1 MSGSYQD
8 KDNPP
13 DGKVAWYPDPAMP
26 NEKPPAGQDKSS
38 VESIAEDTPAPG
50 TESSSNSPIVVS
62 DSKPYASISSLGE
75 ATAEFNEAFT
85 TMFGANAPKD
95 LLNGFARELRNLQA
109 SRSNKPISG
118 KGTDIVIQGVS
129 PQERQDIL
137 NKYLK
142 TYATKQID
150 LAATGDAKAMAALQ
164 KGNFGVAMTTI
175 KNAYADNG
183 LPFNSKSL
191 SQTALE
197 SALNP
202 NKLKANLNLIN
213 LQAKTYFPALADKI
227 DKGYTVKQLLSPYI
241 QTRANI
247 LEEDPDS
254 VDIASLKNVANDPKG
269 LMGLYD
275 YEVSLR
281 QDPKWRFTKN
291 AQDSLGSVARGIAQT
306 FGLVG

>member
-8 KDNPP
+8 KDN
-13 DGKVAWYPDPAMP
+13 DGKVAWYPDKKMP
-26 NEKPPAGQDKSS
+26 NEKPPKGQDPKT
-38 VESIAEDTPAPG
+38 VEDAGSDKPAEDTPALD
-50 TESSSNSPIVVS
+50 PITFGA
-62 DSKPYASISSLGE
+62 DSKPYASVSSLGE
-75 ATAEFNEAFT
+75 ATAEFTNSFSN
-85 TMFGANAPKD
+85 MFGTNPPKN
-95 LLNGFARELRNLQA
+95 LISAYAKELQSLQA
-109 SRSNKPISG
+109 SRSTKRITG
-118 KGTDIVIQGVS
+118 KGGDIVIQGVS

-142 TYATKQID
+142 THAQAIVGA
-150 LAATGDAKAMAALQ
+150 AATGDPKSTAALSR
-164 KGNFGVAMTTI
+164 GNFGVTLTTLR
-175 KNAYADNG
+175 NAYAENG
-183 LPFNSKSL
+183 LPMNQQSILNSA
-191 SQTALE
+191 TE

-202 NKLKANLNLIN
+202 EKLKANLNLIN

-247 LEEDPDS
+247 LEEDPDM
-254 VDIASLKNVANDPKG
+254 VDIKSLQSVAKDPKN
-269 LMGLYD
+269 LLSLYD

-291 AQDSLGSVARGIAQT
+291 AQDTLGGLANNIAKM

>member
-1 MSGSYQD
+1 MGGYYI
-8 KDNPP
+8 DN
-13 DGKVAWYPDPAMP
+13 DGDGLVSWVPDPKMP
-26 NEKPPAGQDKSS
+26 NEKPTGYDPEK
-38 VESIAEDTPAPG
+38 VESAADDPVPVSTDGGPASG
-50 TESSSNSPIVVS
+50 DIVF
-62 DSKPYASISSLGE
+62 DSRKPYASVSSLGE

-85 TMFGANAPKD
+85 TMFGDKAPKE
-95 LLNGFARELRNLQA
+95 LLSGFAAELRNLQA
-109 SRSNKPISG
+109 SRSNKPITG
-118 KGTDIVIQGVS
+118 KNTDIVIQGVS
-129 PQERQDIL
+129 PQERQNIL

-142 TYATKQID
+142 NYATKQIE
-150 LAATGDAKAMAALQ
+150 LAGIGDVKAIASLQ

-175 KNAYADNG
+175 KNAYSENG

-227 DKGYTVKQLLSPYI
+227 DSGYTVKQLLSPYI
-241 QTRANI
+241 NTRANI

-254 VDIASLKNVANDPKG
+254 IDVSTLKSVASDPKN
-269 LMGLYD
+269 LMNLYE
-275 YEVSLR
+275 YEISLR
-281 QDPKWRFTKN
+281 KDPKWRFTKN
-291 AQDSLGSVARGIAQT
+291 AQDSLSNVARDIAKT

>member
-8 KDNPP
+8 KDG
-13 DGKVAWYPDPAMP
+13 DGKVAWYPDPKMP
-26 NEKPPAGQDKSS
+26 KEKPPTGQDPSTIELS
-38 VESIAEDTPAPG
+38 TEDVPST
-50 TESSSNSPIVVS
+50 TTDSSSTGALTF
-62 DSKPYASISSLGE
+62 DTGKPYASVSSLGE
-75 ATAEFNEAFT
+75 ATAEFNDAFT
-85 TMFGANAPKD
+85 TMFGANAPKE
-95 LLNGFARELRNLQA
+95 LLNGFAKELRNLQA
-109 SRSNKPISG
+109 SRSNKPVSG

-142 TYATKQID
+142 TYAAKQID

-175 KNAYADNG
+175 KNAYAENG

-254 VDIASLKNVANDPKG
+254 VDIASLKNVASDPKG

-291 AQDSLGSVARGIAQT
+291 AQDSLSSVARGIAQT